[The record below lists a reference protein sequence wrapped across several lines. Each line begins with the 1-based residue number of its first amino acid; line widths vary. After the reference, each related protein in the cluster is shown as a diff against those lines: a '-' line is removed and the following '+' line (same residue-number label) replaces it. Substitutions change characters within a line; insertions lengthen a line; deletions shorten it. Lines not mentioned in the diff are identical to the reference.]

1 MPSVAFKFTLRL
13 ADFTWFEKPA
23 DANQPYDAQRT
34 SAERSAAGP
43 GPKRS
48 ADVGAEEVMMANKLI
63 GDAVPLCHKVVCWM
77 HSAGMTNFAGAY
89 DEGCE
94 VTYAPEKCGAN
105 TDGAMLHPDG
115 KFPDTLKIA
124 LFTEH
129 PTSTEMV
136 HKNNPAYVNSYRG
149 SEPIYALLCC
159 GHVDVRALRQCMRD
173 DGPGAQLPVKFA
185 HNYSNAQSTLVLS
198 NATVTLDGVEH
209 TRAATWASE
218 AALQPVFF
226 RSYMHDVVA
235 RSQTNIMNSK
245 VVGQAIGSIASVR
258 PNSIGTMQQCP
269 ITMSPMMNEVFRIAD
284 MKAYLASDH
293 GAVCAEHAAHC
304 AVHAFAVAGIQPFV
318 ERQSVPGMHDARRL
332 SEDELVQMVH
342 GSLTLPWVSNETT
355 PYVSDMTAWPSATMK
370 RALMMGADV
379 PALGADSF
387 QDSEMFSLYPCQP
400 NGVTYA
406 DDCEGGTRYY
416 CYNFDCLKHVHTA
429 ALEALRA
436 FAVSRDPAVL
446 ARWADTHCHAELPR
460 PQLLAYATQMAV
472 VGIVASTAV
481 SVHALTIGAQSATP
495 LQKMD
500 SSFVGAEGGHSAAAA
515 KFDHTQMMA
524 SARSVYAYVDDML
537 ARGDSSVASIP
548 PLDVKMVSKQ
558 ENHVTDPTHAATYN
572 ALFSAQQRAG
582 AAAAGSK
589 LRDLATQNTS
599 FQLLESTTC
608 VSRCPLR
615 GHLRVSSVPGSSP
628 ALAHFQAS
636 IKAKG
641 AIRLS
646 VGEFLQLRG
655 IELLGDLVRDP
666 VNVRVTGF
674 VNDLDTQMGLPTFY
688 KSVYMLDEFATMQL
702 EKVDAGPPAAA
713 SATGAA
719 VNCYRVGCDAAD
731 LLFHRDRAMLT
742 MEPIGY
748 PLMAQVDVDKF
759 RDGWKRQIAESRL
772 PSVGAD
778 AMRRDLRTRVRA
790 GPVAAHFP
798 EHADAGLR
806 RVTIACSGPEGTAV
820 WEAFQHNAAFRASL
834 LATNDFVKDTHVF
847 RVARGTT
854 VIAQTVNVDALM
866 QLAARNATAATGA
879 AGADTPPQHAAG
891 AAQED
896 ARRT

>member
-1 MPSVAFKFTLRL
+1 MPSVAFKFTLQL
-13 ADFTWFEKPA
+13 ADFTWFEKP
-23 DANQPYDAQRT
+23 DENQPPAAQRT
-34 SAERSAAGP
+34 SAERSA
-43 GPKRS
+43 PKVATEQRV
-48 ADVGAEEVMMANKLI
+48 DFGAEQVMMANKLV
-63 GDAVPLCHKVVCWM
+63 GDARPLCHKVVCWM

-89 DEGCE
+89 DGKCE
-94 VTYAPEKCGAN
+94 VTYAPQKSDAN
-105 TDGAMLHPDG
+105 TDGAMLDKDG

-129 PTSTEMV
+129 PKSTEMV
-136 HKNNPAYVNSYRG
+136 HANNPTYVNSYRG
-149 SEPIYALLCC
+149 AEPIYALLCC

-173 DGPGAQLPVKFA
+173 DGPTAQLPVQFV
-185 HNYSNAQSTLVLS
+185 HNYSNARSTVILS
-198 NATVTLDGVEH
+198 NATVTLNGTEH
-209 TRAATWASE
+209 TQAATWADD
-218 AALQPVFF
+218 AALHPVFF
-226 RSYMHDVVA
+226 RSYMHDVIA

-245 VVGQAIGSIASVR
+245 VVGQAIASVASVR
-258 PNSIGTMQQCP
+258 PNSIGGMQQCP

-318 ERQSVPGMHDARRL
+318 ERQTVPGMHDARRL
-332 SEDELVQMVH
+332 SEDELLQAVH
-342 GSLTLPWVSNETT
+342 GALTLPWVSNETT
-355 PYVSDMTAWPSATMK
+355 PYVSDMTAWPSAAMK

-379 PALGADSF
+379 PVLGADSF

-416 CYNFDCLKHVHTA
+416 CYNFDCLQHVHTA
-429 ALEALRA
+429 ALEALRE
-436 FAVSRDPAVL
+436 FAVSRNPEVL
-446 ARWADTHCHAELPR
+446 ATWADTHCHAELPCS
-460 PQLLAYATQMAV
+460 QLLAYATQMTV
-472 VGIVASTAV
+472 VGIVARTAV

-500 SSFVGAEGGHSAAAA
+500 SSFVGTEGGHSAAAA
-515 KFDHTQMMA
+515 RFDHTQMMA
-524 SARSVYAYVDDML
+524 SARSVYAYVDNML
-537 ARGDSSVASIP
+537 AVPHSSVASIP
-548 PLDVKMVSKQ
+548 SLDVKIIAQQ
-558 ENHVTDPTHAATYN
+558 ESQVTNPTHAAVYN
-572 ALFSAQQRAG
+572 ALFSTQQCAG
-582 AAAAGSK
+582 AAGARPE
-589 LRDLATQNTS
+589 LRDLATENTS

-636 IKAKG
+636 IKANG

-655 IELLGDLVRDP
+655 INLVSNLVRDP

-702 EKVDAGPPAAA
+702 ETPASLPGAA
-713 SATGAA
+713 IATGAA
-719 VNCYRVGCDAAD
+719 ANCYRVGCDAAD
-731 LLFHRDRAMLT
+731 FLFHRDRAMLT

-748 PLMAQVDVDKF
+748 PLMAQANVDQF
-759 RDGWKRQIAESRL
+759 RDGWMRQIAESRL

-778 AMRRDLRTRVRA
+778 AMLCDLRTRVRA
-790 GPVAAHFP
+790 GPVTAHFP
-798 EHADAGLR
+798 EKPDAGLR

-820 WEAFQHNAAFRASL
+820 WEAYQNNAAFRASL
-834 LATNDFVKDTHVF
+834 LEANDFVHSTQVF
-847 RVARGTT
+847 RVARETT

-866 QLAARNATAATGA
+866 QLAARKAGGAGEEVGVGADAGGA
-879 AGADTPPQHAAG
+879 AG
-891 AAQED
+891 
-896 ARRT
+896 